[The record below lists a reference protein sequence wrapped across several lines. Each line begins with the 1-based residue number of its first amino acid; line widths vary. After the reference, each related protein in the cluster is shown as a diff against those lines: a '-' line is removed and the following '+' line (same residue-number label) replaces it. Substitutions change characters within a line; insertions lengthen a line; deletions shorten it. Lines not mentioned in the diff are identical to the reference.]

1 LPPLRQQIFEAFFEV
16 VTGRSRDRDDFG
28 QRVTPRFTGLGLD
41 RIQNPIALLENTI
54 TEAVYDACA
63 LRKRKVFPAN
73 LRFSGLRDGATDYR
87 KARNLNISN
96 DLSGCWISN
105 FDKVAFLT
113 PNYNASVMDKDA
125 LQQQMEEMEEASERW
140 RAERRRLNAE
150 IDKLE
155 TALSDAKAAVG
166 KKSKETAPS
175 PDPRSMARLQEAAEQ
190 KIKKAAA
197 DWETERS
204 KLNSKINRLE
214 GALAEAISRASN
226 PLRVTQSVKEQFELE
241 LNRVA
246 KEKTDL
252 EQAFLRAK
260 TEWEQE
266 RLRATG
272 ELVKLRRAAQ
282 IMGRPIPSD
291 DTPEINPKVRDLQN
305 QLKENLSQWNTE
317 RRHLAMQIQKL
328 EEASR
333 QWATERRQLNDHGEQ
348 LQVSLSQAEAKIHSY
363 EIAARNNDLTQ
374 VEVEELKRHIK
385 DIQRENDTLQ
395 RLLREGRETW
405 ESEQS
410 RLTTRIEELQ
420 MEFQRVAEK
429 GEQLNTETMHR
440 LVQEKQ
446 NLWESERRSLKSEI
460 KQLQEQ
466 LQLTS
471 EKREDVSGKVLDQL
485 RQQYDQRLHEVTQ
498 QKTQLA
504 AELRSASALLEAER
518 ARPKNGKKNGG
529 ADMDTQ
535 KIEAEISRVEGV
547 LSEIVAIIEDP
558 NSELSVVIRK
568 NVEKAELDSYLK
580 GMLFTLGRQ

>member
-1 LPPLRQQIFEAFFEV
+1 M
-16 VTGRSRDRDDFG
+16 
-28 QRVTPRFTGLGLD
+28 
-41 RIQNPIALLENTI
+41 
-54 TEAVYDACA
+54 YDACA
-63 LRKRKVFPAN
+63 LGKRQVFPPN
-73 LRFSGLRDGATDYR
+73 LRFSRFRDCVADRGEAG
-87 KARNLNISN
+87 NLNITN
-96 DLSGCWISN
+96 NLSRCWISN

-113 PNYNASVMDKDA
+113 PNYNACAMDKDG
-125 LQQQMEEMEEASERW
+125 LQRQLDEMEEASERW

-155 TALSDAKAAVG
+155 TSLADAKAAAG
-166 KKSKETAPS
+166 KKPKETTPS
-175 PDPRSMARLQEAAEQ
+175 PDPRSIARLQEAADQ

-197 DWETERS
+197 EWETERS

-282 IMGRPIPSD
+282 IMGRPIPAE

-305 QLKENLSQWNTE
+305 QLKDNLAQWNTE
-317 RRHLAMQIQKL
+317 RRQLAMQIQKL
-328 EEASR
+328 EEAAR
-333 QWATERRQLNDHGEQ
+333 QWATERRQLNDHSEQ

-385 DIQRENDTLQ
+385 DIQQENETLQ

-410 RLTTRIEELQ
+410 RLTSRLEELQ

-466 LQLTS
+466 LQQTS
-471 EKREDVSGKVLDQL
+471 EKREEVSSKVLDQL

-504 AELRSASALLEAER
+504 AELRSASALLETER
-518 ARPKNGKKNGG
+518 ARPKNGNNGSG
-529 ADMDTQ
+529 NMDTR
-535 KIEAEISRVEGV
+535 KIEAEISRVEGL